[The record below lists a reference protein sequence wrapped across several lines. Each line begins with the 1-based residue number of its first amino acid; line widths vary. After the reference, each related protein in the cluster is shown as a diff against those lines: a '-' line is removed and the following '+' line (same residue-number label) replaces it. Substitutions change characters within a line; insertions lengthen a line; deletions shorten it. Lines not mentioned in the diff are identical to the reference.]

1 MPKVKAEHQLA
12 VGASPPRGPAVFLDR
27 DGVINALL
35 YHKEAGVVD
44 SPFTVD
50 QFRLLPRV
58 ARAIRLL
65 NDLSIPVIIVS
76 NQPGIA
82 KGHFAAAV
90 LRSCDL
96 KLNLALKRAGAHAD
110 AVYYCLHH
118 PQAKLRRF
126 RKRCACRKPAIG
138 LFRRAARELG
148 VSLRESYMVGDGLTD
163 IEAGNRAGCTT
174 VFIGRWKCEHCQF
187 IHSSDLRPR
196 FVAKDL
202 WEAAQLIR
210 ADLRMKSST
219 SIKVEALPAST
230 VAAPGALG
238 AFQKRCVFSR

>member
-1 MPKVKAEHQLA
+1 MPKAKPEHPLPF
-12 VGASPPRGPAVFLDR
+12 GTSPVRGPAVFLDR

-50 QFRLLPRV
+50 QFRVLPRV

-65 NDLSIPVIIVS
+65 NDLSLPVIIVS

-96 KLNLALKRAGAHAD
+96 KLNMALKRAGAHAD

-118 PQAKLRRF
+118 PQAKLRRL

-187 IHSSDLRPR
+187 IYPSDLRPR

-210 ADLRMKSST
+210 DDLRMKSAT
-219 SIKVEALPAST
+219 NIKVEALPAPA
-230 VAAPGALG
+230 VATLAAL
-238 AFQKRCVFSR
+238 AALPKRWVSSR